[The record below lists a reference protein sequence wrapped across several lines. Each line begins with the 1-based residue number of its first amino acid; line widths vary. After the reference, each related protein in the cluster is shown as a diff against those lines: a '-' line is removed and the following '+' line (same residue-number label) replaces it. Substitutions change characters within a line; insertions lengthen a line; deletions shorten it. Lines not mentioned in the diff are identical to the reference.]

1 MYYVDVVV
9 SLKRG
14 FSSYFSFL
22 INVYFRK
29 ILGHTANIKNI
40 DTNAIGSI
48 PILSAKSTSSGA
60 KKHPNKL
67 NASIIPTAVD

>member
-1 MYYVDVVV
+1 MYYVEAVV

-14 FSSYFSFL
+14 LTNYFSFL
-22 INVYFRK
+22 TNVYFK
-29 ILGHTANIKNI
+29 KMFGHTANIKNI

-60 KKHPNKL
+60 KKHPNRL